1 MYLNEKCLEESGR
14 GVAIYVHED
23 IAMGCTKDIIRKG
36 PESVWLH
43 IKNSDNSITK
53 VGCVYR
59 SQNATQ
65 LENEG
70 LNEIFESFENM
81 NDDILVVGD
90 FNYPN
95 INWENKCEPQR

>member
-1 MYLNEKCLEESGR
+1 
-14 GVAIYVHED
+14 
-23 IAMGCTKDIIRKG
+23 MGCTEDIIRKG

-53 VGCVYR
+53 IGCVYR
-59 SQNATQ
+59 SPNATQ

-70 LNEIFESFENM
+70 LNEIFESFENV
-81 NDDILVVGD
+81 NDDTLVVGD

-95 INWENKCEPQR
+95 INWENNVSLKDDDSATMKFLNAVNNGLMLQHIP